1 MDRKQV
7 TIQDVAREAGVST
20 ATVSRTLSKPT
31 VVAKPTRQAVL
42 RAVQKTGY
50 QVNHLARNLRRGRTG
65 SVIALAPN
73 LANPFFSQILAGMS
87 EVLSARNYG
96 LLIAD
101 TQMGPDPDE
110 RLRRYL
116 AAGAADGLV
125 LFDGS
130 LSPAALDVPGRP
142 PVVAACEWL
151 KVDLPSI
158 RVDNAMGAELAVAHL
173 ADLGHSRI
181 GHVTGPRRNVLARTR
196 LAGWRDA
203 MTRRGLDPREGW
215 VFEGDF
221 SMDSGAMAARRW
233 LAAPDRPT
241 ALFFASDEMAV
252 GFLGEAR
259 RADIRAPRDVS
270 VVGFDN
276 IEVAAHLDPPLTTI
290 RQPRTLIG
298 QRAAALLMDLIEGGD
313 GAAFESMVEVD
324 LILRDST
331 APPPPPAPA
340 GQASSKAAGAA

>member
-1 MDRKQV
+1 MNGRPV

-20 ATVSRTLSKPT
+20 ATVSRTLSKPS

-50 QVNHLARNLRRGRTG
+50 QVNHLARNLRRQRTG

-87 EVLSARNYG
+87 AVLSARNYG

-116 AAGAADGLV
+116 ASGMADGLV
-125 LFDGS
+125 LFDGG

-151 KVDLPSI
+151 PADLPSI
-158 RVDNAMGAELAVAHL
+158 RVDNAHGAALAVDHL
-173 ADLGHSRI
+173 ADLGHRRI
-181 GHVTGPRRNVLARTR
+181 GHVTGPRTNVLARTR
-196 LAGWRDA
+196 KDGWRAA
-203 MTRRGLDPREGW
+203 MARRGLEARDSW
-215 VFEGDF
+215 IFEGDF
-221 SMDSGAMAARRW
+221 SMDSGALAAERW
-233 LAAPDRPT
+233 AAAPDRPT

-252 GFLGEAR
+252 GFLGALR
-259 RADIRAPRDVS
+259 RIGAQAPRDVS

-276 IEVAAHLDPPLTTI
+276 IEVCAHLSPALTTI

-298 QRAAALLMDLIEGGD
+298 ERAAGLLLDLIGGGTGEGIEG
-313 GAAFESMVEVD
+313 MVEVE
-324 LILRDST
+324 LVVRDST
-331 APPPPPAPA
+331 APP
-340 GQASSKAAGAA
+340 S